1 MIRINLSPRLTQP
14 RRLTLRLPGFNLGI
28 VFALIYVAGA
38 GAVGAYWSLLAVE
51 ERNLVT
57 EVDRAKRELDSLR
70 AVIGQAGKVKE
81 QLAELQK
88 RVRVITDLSKDQARP
103 VRLVDAFVDTVPRD
117 VWITSLD
124 EKALLLKIAGGAAS
138 APALGEFMTNL
149 RKSGRFRDVDIVVS
163 RQDLAKTPSPVTFEV
178 TCKFGS

>member
-1 MIRINLSPRLTQP
+1 MIRINLSPSVTQK

-28 VFALIYVAGA
+28 VFAIVYVAA
-38 GAVGAYWSLLAVE
+38 GGTLVAYWSVLAAE

-57 EVDRAKRELDSLR
+57 EVDRAQREIDSLR

-88 RVRVITDLSKDQARP
+88 RVRVITDLSKDQTRP
-103 VRLVDAFVDTVPRD
+103 VRLVDAFVDTVPRN

-124 EKALLLKIAGGAAS
+124 EKASLLKIAGGASS

-149 RKSGRFRDVDIVVS
+149 RKSGRFQEVDIVVS
-163 RQDLAKTPSPVTFEV
+163 RQDLAKTSSPVTFEV